1 LCILYAGAYTSTMLM
16 NYNGR
21 PHPAEVVIKG
31 KEVFLARKRQSY
43 DDLVARDL

>member
-43 DDLVARDL
+43 DDMIARDI